1 MDRDRVVS
9 YLAAMTDD
17 ELHALQADARA
28 QPTHPLAQVR
38 QSVAAKAA
46 QLAAQPRTASG
57 FSPPVRSLTGEPEP
71 QPTPEQPAAQG
82 TSAPNRG
89 QGYAGSSA
97 VPPVKQSVLSRIAD
111 KLNRMEGNE

>member
-1 MDRDRVVS
+1 VDRDRVVS

-46 QLAAQPRTASG
+46 Q
-57 FSPPVRSLTGEPEP
+57 